1 MPPVRKQKIRILT
14 WVKAILFA
22 AVGIAAVFVVYE
34 LFFAGSARR
43 PAISF
48 EAPAN
53 VVLGEDFPLTVVFTN
68 NSEVLIRNVEIS
80 LTVPDGAMFADG
92 KNEVRRMREAGTM
105 DVGEA
110 YKETFNIRVLDAAEA
125 EKSFEA
131 SVSYLP
137 ATLNKSLIVSK
148 DLIASVETPVKTEL
162 VVPNEVMA
170 GEEFGWSLDYENTS
184 DKDWVLSFRLTAP
197 KDFAS
202 DFSESSVTAKPG
214 EKGRVSFKGS
224 ANLPDMSV
232 FSLRV
237 ETIGELNG
245 RDYVISDVFKDIAIK
260 ASPLSLKIDLLNAES
275 SSGAAKPGSV
285 LRYRLACSNFS
296 NEVFRNVIVRAN
308 LRGDMYEFS
317 GLSVPG
323 NASLNSG
330 TIFWNYATDPDLA
343 VLDPGESRE
352 IVVEIPLKSDYAVR
366 QASDK
371 NFIGTMTANAEAVV
385 ASTGLKLTSVVVF
398 DAKLVGVLH
407 ITPKIYFRDAAS
419 GIINSGNLPL
429 KVGSPTDFTVHWALS
444 NQASDM
450 SNIEVRA
457 VLPVGVA
464 LTGSQKIPVGE
475 FSFDSNSNEV
485 VWKIPKMLANTGV
498 VDKPLE
504 AIFQIR
510 ATPIDEFTGSYM
522 PLLRETRSTA
532 FDDFAGVSV
541 SATGLP
547 LNSFLTDDPT
557 VSPLDGLIRG

>member
-1 MPPVRKQKIRILT
+1 MRKEKIRILT
-14 WVKAILFA
+14 LVKWILFA
-22 AVGIAAVFVVYE
+22 AVGIAAAFVVYE

-48 EAPAN
+48 EAPPN
-53 VVLGEDFPLTVVFTN
+53 VVLGEDFPLTVVFVN

-80 LTVPDGAMFADG
+80 MTVPNGAMFSDG

-105 DVGEA
+105 DVGEE

-148 DLIASVETPVKTEL
+148 DFIVSVETPVKTEL

-170 GEEFGWSLDYENTS
+170 GEEFNWSLNYENTS
-184 DKDWVLSFRLTAP
+184 DQEWILLFNLTAP
-197 KDFAS
+197 KDFS
-202 DFSESSVTAKPG
+202 SNFSESPITVKPG
-214 EKGRVSFKGS
+214 EKGEVSFKGS

-237 ETIGELNG
+237 ETRGELNG
-245 RDYVISDVFKDIAIK
+245 RDYVVSDVSKDIAIK

-275 SSGAAKPGSV
+275 SSGAVKPGSI
-285 LRYRLACSNFS
+285 LRYRLVCSNFS
-296 NEVFRNVIVRAN
+296 NEVFRNVIVRASLKGN
-308 LRGDMYEFS
+308 MYEFA
-317 GLSVPG
+317 GLAVSG
-323 NASLNSG
+323 NASLNNG

-343 VLDPGESRE
+343 ALDPGESRE
-352 IVVEIPLKSDYAVR
+352 IIAEVPLKSDYAVR

-371 NFIGTMTANAEAVV
+371 DFTGTMTANAEAVV
-385 ASTGLKLTSVVVF
+385 ASTGIKLTSVVVF
-398 DAKLVGVLH
+398 DAKLVGVLK
-407 ITPKIYFRDAAS
+407 ISPKIYFRDAAS

-457 VLPVGVA
+457 VLPVGVS
-464 LTGSQKIPVGE
+464 LTGNQKIPVGE
-475 FSFDSNSNEV
+475 FSLDPNSNEV

-522 PLLRETRSTA
+522 PLLRETRATA
-532 FDDFAGVSV
+532 LDDFAGVSV